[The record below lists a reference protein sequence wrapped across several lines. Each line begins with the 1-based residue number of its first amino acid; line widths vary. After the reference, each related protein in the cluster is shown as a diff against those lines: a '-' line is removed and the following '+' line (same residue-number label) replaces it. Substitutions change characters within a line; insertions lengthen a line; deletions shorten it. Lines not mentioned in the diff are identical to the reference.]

1 MDWVTG
7 IQRAIDYIEENL
19 AEELDYEEIAKR
31 AFMSSF
37 HFQRVFGILCGYSLG
52 EYIRNRRPT
61 LAGSELALSDIKV
74 IDAAPKYGYDSPESF
89 CRAFTK
95 FHGIAPS
102 QAKAMGANLKSFSRL
117 SVKLILEGGNIM
129 DYRIEKKDSFKV
141 IVKKERFSSDNEVSK
156 KEIPEFWD
164 RCRKD
169 GTIQKLCAY
178 MNPKGVF
185 GNAIVGICFGVNAA
199 DKDLPYAIGAAY
211 EDGDIDSALTIEEIP
226 SLTWAIFKCK
236 GAMPNAIQEL
246 WHRIYSEF
254 FPTSEYQP
262 WGGIDF
268 EVYPEGD
275 IHSSNYES
283 EIWISVVKK
292 CE

>member
-1 MDWVTG
+1 
-7 IQRAIDYIEENL
+7 
-19 AEELDYEEIAKR
+19 
-31 AFMSSF
+31 
-37 HFQRVFGILCGYSLG
+37 
-52 EYIRNRRPT
+52 
-61 LAGSELALSDIKV
+61 
-74 IDAAPKYGYDSPESF
+74 
-89 CRAFTK
+89 
-95 FHGIAPS
+95 
-102 QAKAMGANLKSFSRL
+102 
-117 SVKLILEGGNIM
+117 M

-226 SLTWAIFKCK
+226 SDMGNIQMQ

-246 WHRIYSEF
+246 WHRIYSNSFRPANINLEEE
-254 FPTSEYQP
+254 S
-262 WGGIDF
+262 I
-268 EVYPEGD
+268 
-275 IHSSNYES
+275 SSVSRRYS
-283 EIWISVVKK
+283 FVKL
-292 CE
+292 

>member
-7 IQRAIDYIEENL
+7 IQRAIDYIEVNL
-19 AEELDYEEIAKR
+19 TEELDYEEIAKR
-31 AFMSSF
+31 AFVSSF

-52 EYIRNRRPT
+52 EYIRNRRLT
-61 LAGSELALSDIKV
+61 LAGSELASSDIKV
-74 IDAAPKYGYDSPESF
+74 IDAALKFGYDSPESF
-89 CRAFTK
+89 GRAFTK
-95 FHGIAPS
+95 FHGIPPS

-117 SVKLILEGGNIM
+117 SVKLILEGGNVM

-141 IVKKERFSSDNEVSK
+141 IVRKERFSSDSEVNK

-169 GTIQKLCAY
+169 GTIQKLCSY

-185 GNAIVGICFGVNAA
+185 GDAIVGICFGVNAT
-199 DKDLPYAIGAAY
+199 DKDFPYAIGVAY
-211 EDGDIDSALTIEEIP
+211 EGGDIAGDLTIEEIP
-226 SLTWAIFKCK
+226 ALTWAIFKCT

-262 WGGIDF
+262 CGGIDF

-275 IHSSNYES
+275 LHSPNYES
-283 EIWISVVKK
+283 EIWISVAKK
-292 CE
+292 